1 MMTRFVYDTSGVRAP
16 WFQIDSDILVL
27 IMSVTFDI
35 DILYFTVMRVE
46 IRATWPLWE
55 TQFLFQGFT
64 AT

>member
-1 MMTRFVYDTSGVRAP
+1 MMTRCVYDTSGVRAP

-27 IMSVTFDI
+27 INVTFDI